1 MIDNKHRFTIVIPVL
16 NEENNIKE
24 LIFLIKKNLKNFKYE
39 IIFIDDNSTDN
50 TKVIIKNYLSQNLR
64 YYLRKKIKISL

>member
-24 LIFLIKKNLKNFKYE
+24 LIFLIKKNLKNL
-39 IIFIDDNSTDN
+39 ST
-50 TKVIIKNYLSQNLR
+50 R
-64 YYLRKKIKISL
+64 